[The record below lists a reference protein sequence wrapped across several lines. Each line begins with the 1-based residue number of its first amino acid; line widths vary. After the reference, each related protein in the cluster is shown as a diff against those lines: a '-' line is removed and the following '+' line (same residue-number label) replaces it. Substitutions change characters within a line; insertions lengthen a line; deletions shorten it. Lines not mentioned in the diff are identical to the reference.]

1 MQSRFIFHV
10 DLFGKVKVVQ
20 KNIACFQETNVMC
33 RYMPERNTLSNL
45 WSLLVNDREK
55 MFPFP
60 NENKPHK
67 KRLTNWRSAFEM
79 SNWQKGLNGFWLLLC
94 QLTVTHQ
101 LSCVHCTWSPH
112 PHCPIVP
119 GRYRQPPVV
128 SFTPAPATSCT
139 HTDTA
144 QSNTPLHLRST
155 IHCIFRH
162 YD

>member
-20 KNIACFQETNVMC
+20 KNVACFQETNVMC

-67 KRLTNWRSAFEM
+67 KRLTN
-79 SNWQKGLNGFWLLLC
+79 
-94 QLTVTHQ
+94 
-101 LSCVHCTWSPH
+101 
-112 PHCPIVP
+112 
-119 GRYRQPPVV
+119 
-128 SFTPAPATSCT
+128 
-139 HTDTA
+139 
-144 QSNTPLHLRST
+144 
-155 IHCIFRH
+155 
-162 YD
+162 

>member
-20 KNIACFQETNVMC
+20 KNVACFQETNVMC

-79 SNWQKGLNGFWLLLC
+79 SNWQKGLKFEWFLVVVVLGVIPLVTRPSSRALTRC

-101 LSCVHCTWSPH
+101 LSCVHCTWSH
-112 PHCPIVP
+112 T
-119 GRYRQPPVV
+119 R
-128 SFTPAPATSCT
+128 TAPSSQA
-139 HTDTA
+139 DTG
-144 QSNTPLHLRST
+144 SRPWFPSH
-155 IHCIFRH
+155 
-162 YD
+162 